1 METIERDYSPRGVRF
16 YYIYKALAHPEMSGY
31 VTPFTLEER
40 LMHVREAEKKIGS
53 RITWLCD
60 NMSNETKHALGNASN
75 SEFVVDPVGVIVSRR
90 MWSNPQALRRD
101 LEKFVGEVAEPTRV
115 EDLDLQMNLEMSSEV
130 ASGVVRRVQM
140 PGRMMPLKVEP
151 DIREA
156 KVPFYVKLRAEVE
169 PSFLTKGR
177 GKMYLGF
184 HLDRIYAVHWN
195 NLTQP
200 LEYEIESPEG
210 VSTTPAHAF
219 GPDVTEEADRDPRE
233 FLVDVEFKN
242 SSEPL
247 KLTARYFACDDAN
260 TFCIPVVQNYRIHL
274 ERDPD
279 GGMARRGFGGGPG
292 GRGRF
297 FVRLWENDQNKDGK
311 LSRDEVPERF
321 LRRFEFMDSDGDGFI
336 EREEMEQMASR
347 FGRGRGPGRG
357 MDERFQQMDTDGDG
371 KISREEAPEP
381 LLRRFDQMD
390 RNEDSYLDQQEMRSG
405 GRGFGGPR

>member
-1 METIERDYSPRGVRF
+1 MRNVSSLEIIERDYSPKGVRF
-16 YYIYKALAHPEMSGY
+16 DYIYKALAHPEMRGY

-60 NMSNETKHALGNASN
+60 NMSNEAKRVLGNVSN
-75 SEFVVDPVGVIVSRR
+75 SEFVLDPEGVIVSRR
-90 MWSNPQALRRD
+90 MWSSPQALRRD
-101 LEKFVGEVAEPTRV
+101 LVKLVGEVEQPTRV
-115 EDLDLQMNLEMSSEV
+115 EDLNLQMNLDISSEV
-130 ASGVVRRVQM
+130 ASGVVPRVQM
-140 PGRMMPLKVEP
+140 PGRMLPLKVEP
-151 DIREA
+151 DTREA

-169 PSFLTKGR
+169 PSLLRNGK

-210 VSTTPAHAF
+210 VSITPARGS
-219 GPDVTEEADRDPRE
+219 GPVVTEEADRDPRE

-242 SSEPL
+242 PSEPL
-247 KLTARYFACDDAN
+247 KLTARYFACDNAN
-260 TFCIPVVQNYRIHL
+260 TFCIPVSQNYKIHL

-279 GGMARRGFGGGPG
+279 GGMARRGSGRGPG

-297 FVRLWENDQNKDGK
+297 FGRLLENDRNKDGK

-321 LRRFEFMDSDGDGFI
+321 LRRFEFMDSNGDGFI

-347 FGRGRGPGRG
+347 FGGGRGPERG
-357 MDERFQQMDTDGDG
+357 MAERFQRMDSDADG

-381 LLRRFDQMD
+381 LLRRFD
-390 RNEDSYLDQQEMRSG
+390 
-405 GRGFGGPR
+405 